1 MSLINIIIL
10 VILALVLLWGLNNIF
25 LKTNIIY
32 DKMCEASA
40 ESTEID
46 ATSSSKNIIAAKDIP
61 ETTASNFTLS
71 VWFYIDNWGND
82 IGNEKNI
89 LFMAKN
95 YTARTFTDFIEAT
108 TPFSGISTYTS
119 SGPPTSSTT
128 IYKNINI
135 ALDKY
140 ENNLFIDIECFP
152 DRQPTAGSTANQT
165 IYARYKIP
173 NVSVQKWNNL
183 TISVDGRTLDVYLD
197 GKLRN
202 SFILHGLYKNFYSNN
217 AKKHIYLGTLPGGT
231 TSNGNKGF
239 EGFITRVRFE
249 GDSCN
254 PQDAYNIYKE
264 GIDASLTN
272 SIYNKYSLKVSFLEY
287 NKEKGSFK
295 I

>member
-89 LFMAKN
+89 LFMATN
-95 YTARTFTDFIEAT
+95 YTARTFTDFIGAT
-108 TPFSGISTYTS
+108 TPFSGISTYKS
-119 SGPPTSSTT
+119 SGPPASPI

-152 DRQPTAGSTANQT
+152 DRAGTPNQPTQT

-202 SFILHGLYKNFYSNN
+202 SFILHGLYKNFYTNN
-217 AKKHIYLGTLPGGT
+217 AKKHIYLGTLPGGS
-231 TSNGNKGF
+231 TSNGNIGF

-287 NKEKGSFK
+287 NKEQGSFQ